1 MENRMKHKHTAR
13 ISDFGR
19 GVRDDILLGRRAVFG
34 DKVFGRKQC
43 FLKLQQMVRIVAR
56 GL

>member
-19 GVRDDILLGRRAVFG
+19 GVRDVILLGRRAVFG